1 MLVGVVE
8 GKLGMSA
15 WESRIE
21 RARGVWREERNGG
34 LELFNY
40 STHRQQRPRFQ
51 ETITVC
57 SPEGEA
63 HLASFISP
71 LLSPHN
77 LQFGIFNVFLL
88 LHKQTQDSVALHKW
102 QGQLPGKWFKKKK
115 KCFKILPLALH
126 CKLFLSA
133 QTSPTSGG
141 CSYSGFQAV
150 THYYRIDCLNL
161 SWKKKKK
168 TSVGILR
175 GDGPITLTKKG
186 NQWKRV
192 IDSTTSWR
200 TDTLLAAHLTQRG
213 LCQSGSRCEWQT

>member
-115 KCFKILPLALH
+115 NVLKSCLLHYIANCFCQLRRLQHQVAAAIQAF
-126 CKLFLSA
+126 KLW
-133 QTSPTSGG
+133 PTIIASTVLIWAGK
-141 CSYSGFQAV
+141 
-150 THYYRIDCLNL
+150 R
-161 SWKKKKK
+161 KKKHR
-168 TSVGILR
+168 LA
-175 GDGPITLTKKG
+175 
-186 NQWKRV
+186 
-192 IDSTTSWR
+192 SWGVMV
-200 TDTLLAAHLTQRG
+200 Q
-213 LCQSGSRCEWQT
+213 